1 MIAAFQAQQTLT
13 GTKVRLEPLG
23 PAHFDGEWAIL
34 RDAEARRLTG
44 SHRTF
49 TETQVRSWLAAVST
63 AGDRADWAIVRLTD
77 DAFLGEV
84 VLNDL
89 DVENRAVN
97 FRIIVGGADV
107 RGHGYGSEATR
118 LAVAYAFEQAGLHR
132 VSLEVFDF
140 NPRARHV
147 YEKCGFVTEGVA
159 RDALRWDDEWHDAVQ
174 MAMLSTDPRA

>member
-1 MIAAFQAQQTLT
+1 MITAFRERQTLT

-34 RDAEARRLTG
+34 GDEEAKRLTG
-44 SHRTF
+44 SHQTF
-49 TETQVRSWLAAVST
+49 TETRVRSWLAAVS
-63 AGDRADWAIVRLTD
+63 AAADRADWAIIRRSD
-77 DAFLGEV
+77 DAFVGEV

-89 DVENRAVN
+89 DEDNRAMN
-97 FRIIVGGADV
+97 FRIIVGGDPDF
-107 RGHGYGSEATR
+107 RGHGFGTEATR
-118 LAVAYAFEQAGLHR
+118 LAVAYAFEAGVHR

-159 RDALRWDDEWHDAVQ
+159 RDALWWEGEWHDAVQ
-174 MAMLSTDPRA
+174 MSMLSTDPRP